1 MHSLVKQILTSK
13 VYDVAE
19 VTPLEI
25 MPRLSKRLQTN
36 IWLKREDLQPVFSF
50 KLRGAY
56 NAIAQLDAAA
66 KSRGIVCASA
76 GNHAQ
81 GVAFSGQALNIPVT
95 IVMPITAPALK
106 VQACKNRGANV
117 VLFGDTFDDASRH
130 AYELCDRQGLTL
142 VHPFDDLNVIA
153 GQGTIGK
160 EIFEQN
166 QNIDAVFIPIGG
178 GGIAAGIAAYI
189 KFVAPNCKVIGVEPV
204 DSSAMHDS
212 IKKGERVQLNQVGGF
227 ADGVAVKL
235 VGKNTFEFCK
245 TYLDD
250 VVIVSTDET
259 CAAIKDI
266 FEDTRAIAEPAGALA
281 VAGAKKYLKSHPGFK
296 NVATILSGANIN
308 FDRLRFVAER
318 TEIGEKTE
326 AILAITIPEETGSFR
341 RFLEF
346 LGDRGITEFN
356 YRYVSPASATIF
368 VGVHCIDGESEK
380 DAVIH
385 DLENGG
391 FTVLDLSDNEVAKS
405 HIRYMVGGKAPIIKH
420 ERLLRFEFPE
430 RPGALKQFLY
440 AIKTHWNITL
450 FHYRNHG
457 ADYGR
462 VLLGIE
468 VTESEQEQVKKFI
481 DDLGYDC
488 VDETENPAFS
498 LFL

>member
-25 MPRLSKRLQTN
+25 MPRLSKRLHTN

-81 GVAFSGQALNIPVT
+81 GIAFSGQVLNIPVT
-95 IVMPITAPALK
+95 IVMPITAPVLK

-117 VLFGDTFDDASRH
+117 VLFGDTFDDANRH
-130 AYELCDRQGLTL
+130 AYELCDQQGMTL

-166 QNIDAVFIPIGG
+166 QNIDIIFIPIGG
-178 GGIAAGIAAYI
+178 GGIASGIAAYI

-212 IKKGERVQLNQVGGF
+212 IKKGERVQLSQVGGF

-235 VGKNTFEFCK
+235 VGKHTFEFCK

-250 VVIVSTDET
+250 VIIVSTDET

-281 VAGAKKYLKSHPGFK
+281 IAGAKKYLKLNPGFK

-346 LGDRGITEFN
+346 LGNRGITEFN

-368 VGVHCIDGESEK
+368 VGVHCIEGESEK
-380 DAVIH
+380 NLVIR
-385 DLENGG
+385 DLENAG

-405 HIRYMVGGKAPIIKH
+405 HIRYMVGGKAPKIKH

-468 VTESEQEQVKKFI
+468 VAESEQAQVKQFI

-488 VDETENPAFS
+488 VDETANPAFS